1 MSEETQER
9 LRAQRELV
17 AANLESTAQ
26 RASGGE
32 GGGGSDVEDL
42 GGLERREGVGEALE
56 GMGGRML
63 RRDRRRLGEGAGA
76 GRIGEAERGSQEA
89 RPVASSM
96 AGI

>member
-1 MSEETQER
+1 M
-9 LRAQRELV
+9 V

-32 GGGGSDVEDL
+32 GGWGSDVEDL
-42 GGLERREGVGEALE
+42 GGLGRREGVGEALE

-63 RRDRRRLGEGAGA
+63 RRDGRKLGEGAGA
-76 GRIGEAERGSQEA
+76 GRIGEAEEGPQEA
-89 RPVASSM
+89 RPVVSSM